1 MSSVVWGDVRLF
13 FEHASLS
20 DELTF
25 DPIAEA
31 CRQWKKH
38 WGAAPVASVAVVTSL
53 MRVQQIL
60 TAELNALVEP
70 YDLTFARYEALMLLY
85 YSKDGKLPLGKMG
98 ARLQVH
104 RTSVTNLVD
113 GLEKSGFVKRKS
125 HPTDRRTTLAILTP
139 TGRKIAQDSTK
150 VMNEI
155 KFAVGTLRKSEMLEL
170 TALLEKVR
178 FAAGDIVE
186 SS

>member
-1 MSSVVWGDVRLF
+1 M
-13 FEHASLS
+13 S

-31 CRQWKKH
+31 SRQWGKH
-38 WGAAPVASVAVVTSL
+38 WGRAPVPSVAVVTSL

-60 TAELNALVEP
+60 TAQLNALVEP
-70 YDLTFARYEALMLLY
+70 YGLTFARYEALMLLY
-85 YSKDGKLPLGKMG
+85 YSKNGKLPLGKMG

-104 RTSVTNLVD
+104 RTSITNLVD
-113 GLEKSGFVKRKS
+113 GLEKSGFVKREP
-125 HPTDRRTTLAILTP
+125 HPKDRRTTLAILTP
-139 TGRKIAQDSTK
+139 TGRKVAEDSTK
-150 VMNEI
+150 VINEV
-155 KFAVGTLRKSEMLEL
+155 KFSVGALKKSEMLEL